1 MQSFPHSRTIPLDA
15 AVLRLL
21 RQSPAH
27 PGELAA
33 QLGCPPRDIFESVN
47 RLQDAGFDIPLNP
60 TLGLQIV
67 ADPDRLLAD
76 DILARLENPWISDIT
91 VYESTASTND
101 LVTRRATDGSTAP
114 LAILAET
121 QTAGRGRFGRKW
133 HSSPRQGIW
142 MSILLRP
149 EIPFSQWPRLTSTA
163 ALAIALAIENVTK
176 LQTGIKW
183 PNDVL
188 VHGKKISGLL
198 VETGLH
204 PAAGAFAVLGIGINA
219 NQTEFPE
226 EIRDRASSLKLE
238 SGKFVNRNTLVA
250 GILDHIGRLLPQM
263 QTDFSGV
270 LAQISERSTVLGKA
284 LQLHS
289 GGIPIEGVAEGLD
302 EEGHLLLRMQDGALR
317 SFSAGEVSTRTP

>member
-1 MQSFPHSRTIPLDA
+1 MQSSPHSKTVPLDA
-15 AVLRLL
+15 GVLRLL
-21 RQSPAH
+21 RKSPAH
-27 PGELAA
+27 PSELAT
-33 QLGCPPRDIFESVN
+33 QLACASRDIFESVN

-60 TLGLQIV
+60 TLGLQLV
-67 ADPDRLLAD
+67 SDPDRLLAD
-76 DILARLENPWISDIT
+76 DILSRIEDPWISDIT

-101 LVTRRATDGSTAP
+101 LVTRRATDGSAAP

-163 ALAIALAIENVTK
+163 ALAIALAIEDVTD
-176 LQTGIKW
+176 LQSGIKW
-183 PNDVL
+183 PNDVI

-198 VETGLH
+198 VETGQH
-204 PAAGAFAVLGIGINA
+204 PVTGSFAVLGIGINA

-238 SGKFVNRNTLVA
+238 SGKDVNRNTLVA
-250 GILDHIGRLLPQM
+250 KILDHVGHLLPKM
-263 QTDFSGV
+263 QTDFRGV

-284 LQLHS
+284 LQLHA
-289 GGIPIEGVAEGLD
+289 GGNPIEGVAEGLD
-302 EEGHLLLRMQDGALR
+302 EEGHLLLRMQDGTLR